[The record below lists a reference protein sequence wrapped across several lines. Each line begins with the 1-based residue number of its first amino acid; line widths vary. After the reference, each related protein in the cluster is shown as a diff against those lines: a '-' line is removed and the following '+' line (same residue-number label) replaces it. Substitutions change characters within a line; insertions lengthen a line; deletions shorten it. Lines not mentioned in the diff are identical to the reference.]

1 MRKITKLESKLK
13 NVSIKKKLFNSF
25 MTLSTVGIIVCIIIA
40 SFLIKTNIDYQY
52 AIDNY
57 GFSQGTIGRLGMSF
71 SIQTA
76 RIRDLIIAENETE
89 LKESVEMLN
98 KYVQET
104 EKLFDEVEKTNVSD
118 AEKESFANL
127 SKLQDEFVKYREEI
141 VKLCNEN
148 KIDESKAFLKNEF
161 VPVATKITS
170 GIGEL
175 LQVNIEQCNKL
186 KKKLEALKLIS
197 ILVSIVGIS
206 LFIVITFVL
215 SKVITKIIAEPIYSI
230 KDAAQKLAEGNLN
243 IEIDIDSNDE
253 MGELALSFKEMVSSL
268 KGYIKD
274 VDDVLESISGGNLTT
289 TTSDNFKGD
298 FVQLKMSLDN
308 ILASLNEIFYEIREA
323 TSQVSGGS
331 EQVAATAQ
339 SLSEGATNQ
348 ASAVEKLRAFIGE
361 INEQVKSNFKDA
373 KDTNGI
379 VKELGNHINES
390 SIEMNKMIYAMDDIE
405 KSSKD
410 IREIIDTI
418 DSIAGQTNL
427 LALNAAIEAARA
439 GEAGNGFAVVAEEV
453 RKLAE
458 ESAQA
463 VKDTAILIESSIK
476 SVEHG
481 KEVVDNTSARLKEV
495 VEHTKEAT
503 ELVSKITKASE
514 EQSESIELVNGEV
527 EQIADVI
534 QSNSAVA
541 EESAAASEELT
552 AQAETL
558 NDDLKKF
565 KLFEESQTTVF
576 DN

>member
-1 MRKITKLESKLK
+1 MRKATKLESKLK
-13 NVSIKKKLFNSF
+13 NLSIKKKLFNSF

-89 LKESVEMLN
+89 KKESVEMLN
-98 KYVQET
+98 KYAQMTKE
-104 EKLFDEVEKTNVSD
+104 LFDEVEKTNTSD
-118 AEKESFANL
+118 AEKESFDNL
-127 SKLQDEFVKYREEI
+127 SKLQDEFEKSREKIIKICE
-141 VKLCNEN
+141 ED
-148 KIDESKAFLKNEF
+148 KIDEAKAFLENDLS
-161 VPVATKITS
+161 PVATKITS
-170 GIGEL
+170 GIDDL
-175 LQVNIEQCNKL
+175 LQANIDQCNILKMKL
-186 KKKLEALKLIS
+186 QILEIIS
-197 ILVSIVGIS
+197 ILVSIIGIA
-206 LFIVITFVL
+206 LFMIITFVL
-215 SKVITKIIAEPIYSI
+215 SKLITKVIAEPIYSI
-230 KDAAQKLAEGNLN
+230 KDAVQKFAEGNLD
-243 IEIDIDSNDE
+243 IEIDIDSHDE
-253 MGELALSFKEMVSSL
+253 IGELVLSFKEMKSSL
-268 KGYIKD
+268 KGYIKE
-274 VDDVLESISGGNLTT
+274 VDYILKFISDGDLTN

-298 FVQLKMSLDN
+298 FVQLKISLDN
-308 ILASLNEIFYEIREA
+308 ILTSLNEIFYEIREA

-361 INEQVKSNFKDA
+361 INEQVKSNFKNA
-373 KDTNGI
+373 KDTNET
-379 VKELGNHINES
+379 VKELGNYINES
-390 SIEMNKMIYAMDDIE
+390 SIEMNKMVYAMDDIE

-418 DSIAGQTNL
+418 DSIADQINL
-427 LALNAAIEAARA
+427 LSLNAAIEAARA

-463 VKDTAILIESSIK
+463 VKDTAVLIESSIK

-481 KEVVDNTSARLKEV
+481 KEAVDNTSARLKEV
-495 VEHTKEAT
+495 VEHTNEVT

-558 NDDLKKF
+558 NDELKKF
-565 KLFEESQTTVF
+565 KLFGESQAT
-576 DN
+576 NSI